1 MQQQDMLRMA
11 NQIASF
17 FNGSG
22 PEAAVRD
29 AADHINKFWDPR
41 MRTMLIAHL
50 DKGGE
55 GLDETIVKAASLI
68 KRPKPADA

>member
-41 MRTMLIAHL
+41 MRSMLIAHL
-50 DKGGE
+50 EAGGE
-55 GLDETIVKAASLI
+55 GLDPTIVKAASLI
-68 KRPKPADA
+68 RKPKPAEA